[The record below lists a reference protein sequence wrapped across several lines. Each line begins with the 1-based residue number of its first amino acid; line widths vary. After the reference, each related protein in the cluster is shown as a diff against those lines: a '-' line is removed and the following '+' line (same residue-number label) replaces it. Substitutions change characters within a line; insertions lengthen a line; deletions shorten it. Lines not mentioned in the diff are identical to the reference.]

1 MKYHTTIY
9 RLTKDGDVRTFA
21 SEKDACNFLG
31 IGKCNV
37 SSAYRR
43 GYKCKGWNIEKVG
56 SSSHGDSQV
65 RLFKIWEG
73 MHERCRREKHP
84 HYKDYG
90 GRGIAVCNEWNEYVS
105 FKKWAFEN
113 GYTDNLTIDR
123 IDPNGNYC
131 PENCKWAT
139 MQEQQNN
146 KRNNHYISLNSET
159 HTISEWSEMLGINK
173 TTLKER
179 LAHGWSDEATIM
191 TPVRKRTRGYRVS
204 RDFVIQKDGERI

>member
-31 IGKCNV
+31 VGKCNV
-37 SSAYRR
+37 SSAYRM

-56 SSSHGDSQV
+56 SSSHGDSQA

-73 MHERCRREKHP
+73 MHERCLREKHP

-123 IDPNGNYC
+123 IDQNGNYC
-131 PENCKWAT
+131 PDNCRWAT

-146 KRNNHYISLNSET
+146 KRNNHYISLNSEA

-204 RDFVIQKDGERI
+204 RDFVMRKDGERK